1 MHKTGGDFIKR
12 PMVFAALVTVY
23 IALCMTAAGKI
34 YLLWGLLV
42 MTAAVLVIVKRT
54 GRKWTVCLSFL
65 FSLISY
71 GIISV
76 RSKPASFDSVIQQ
89 KTQKS
94 TVTGTVCA
102 VEQKDGYDCI
112 ILKNTTVSIQNSDKT
127 ENQKERAGK
136 ILVYIMQNVKSAVHT
151 YSDKGGV
158 QGDGKTVSTVEFAPG
173 DMLLVSGTLKCFE
186 TSRNEGGFDS
196 RMYYKSIGIHYKMTA
211 EDVTVLTRKRQTAG
225 YLLSEFRLK
234 IKEVYE
240 QIGTKEKAGLYSS
253 IVLGD
258 KSSLDGDIKK
268 LYQRNGIAHLLA
280 ISGLHISLVGMA
292 LYRLLRRAGT
302 SYVFSFAAGTLFIT
316 GYVLMTG
323 NALSGLRALVMC
335 LLMMYAQVLG
345 RTYDML
351 SALSTAAVMF
361 IWNNPYVLY
370 NSGFLLSFCA
380 IIGIA
385 VVLPALK
392 RVFLPDRPQSN
403 HAEKRCFID
412 TLRDTVKAS
421 FLTSFS
427 VTAATLPVILNCYYE
442 FPLYSVFLNLLVI
455 PLMPL
460 VMLCS
465 VSAGVTGLFCKP
477 AGVFLL
483 GTAHFILEF
492 YEVLCR
498 TAGKL
503 PYARIVTGK
512 PKLWQ
517 CVVYLLVLALFVAL
531 SHFPSDFWQKL
542 LFNAT
547 HKKREGAAHF
557 NRMTKSTG
565 NTEPKN
571 TRTIESEKTTKG
583 ECAVELKKS
592 AENTKTVKYSKI
604 VKKCELIFL
613 VVAIM
618 IIMLPKKPSFEIDM
632 LDVGQGDGIYMM
644 TPEGETYL
652 FDGGSSDEKN
662 LAQNTLVP
670 FLKSK
675 GVARIDYA
683 LVSHTDTDHI
693 SGIMEL
699 MQGDEITVGAVL
711 LPEALKNCDDA
722 NYIKFIKIAQDCN
735 IPVWH
740 VKTGDF
746 VGNSQVT
753 VQCLHPEISYHTDSV
768 NDISAVY
775 RIDYGEFSML
785 MTGDAGMNVE
795 NELLENGVLSPVTI
809 LKTGHHGSKSASS
822 EAFLE
827 EIRPQAALIS
837 CGVNNRYHHPSE
849 EVIQRLKKMDIQTK
863 VTAQCGQI
871 TVKSDGK
878 TYRLMQWQ

>member
-127 ENQKERAGK
+127 ENPEERAGK
-136 ILVYIMQNVKSAVHT
+136 LLVSIVNT

-158 QGDGKTVSTVEFAPG
+158 QGDGKTVSTVEFSPG

-492 YEVLCR
+492 YEVLCG

-503 PYARIVTGK
+503 PYARIVAGK

-517 CVVYLLVLALFVAL
+517 CVVYVLLLALFVGL
-531 SHFPSDFWQKL
+531 SYFSLNFWQKL
-542 LFNAT
+542 LFN
-547 HKKREGAAHF
+547 
-557 NRMTKSTG
+557 
-565 NTEPKN
+565 
-571 TRTIESEKTTKG
+571 TIKG
-583 ECAVELKKS
+583 ESVAELKKV
-592 AENTKTVKYSKI
+592 AENTKTVKRLQI
-604 VKKCELIFL
+604 VILL
-613 VVAIM
+613 AGIM
-618 IIMLPKKPSFEIDM
+618 LFMLPKKPSFEIDM

-675 GVARIDYA
+675 GVAQIDYA

-693 SGIMEL
+693 SGVTEL
-699 MQGDEITVGAVL
+699 MQGDEIAVGAVL
-711 LPEALKNCDDA
+711 LPEALKNCDDE

-775 RIDYGEFSML
+775 RIDYGKFSML
-785 MTGDAGMNVE
+785 MTGDAGINVE

-827 EIRPQAALIS
+827 KIRPQAALIS

>member
-89 KTQKS
+89 KAQKS

-127 ENQKERAGK
+127 ENPEERAGK
-136 ILVYIMQNVKSAVHT
+136 LLVSIVNT

-380 IIGIA
+380 IMGIA

-465 VSAGVTGLFCKP
+465 VSAGVTGLFCKT

-492 YEVLCR
+492 YEVLCG
-498 TAGKL
+498 TVGKL
-503 PYARIVTGK
+503 PYARIVAGK

-517 CVVYLLVLALFVAL
+517 CVVYLLVLALFVVL

-547 HKKREGAAHF
+547 HRKRKGAA
-557 NRMTKSTG
+557 
-565 NTEPKN
+565 
-571 TRTIESEKTTKG
+571 
-583 ECAVELKKS
+583 ELKKS
-592 AENTKTVKYSKI
+592 AEDTKTVKYSKI

-613 VVAIM
+613 AVAIM

-735 IPVWH
+735 IPV
-740 VKTGDF
+740 
-746 VGNSQVT
+746 
-753 VQCLHPEISYHTDSV
+753 
-768 NDISAVY
+768 
-775 RIDYGEFSML
+775 
-785 MTGDAGMNVE
+785 
-795 NELLENGVLSPVTI
+795 
-809 LKTGHHGSKSASS
+809 
-822 EAFLE
+822 
-827 EIRPQAALIS
+827 
-837 CGVNNRYHHPSE
+837 CG
-849 EVIQRLKKMDIQTK
+849 IK
-863 VTAQCGQI
+863 
-871 TVKSDGK
+871 
-878 TYRLMQWQ
+878 

>member
-1 MHKTGGDFIKR
+1 
-12 PMVFAALVTVY
+12 MVEETIRVIRETESQADQ
-23 IALCMTAAGKI
+23 
-34 YLLWGLLV
+34 
-42 MTAAVLVIVKRT
+42 IVKHAQDQYNQLLEEA
-54 GRKWTVCLSFL
+54 RKEVE
-65 FSLISY
+65 ISSERNY
-71 GIISV
+71 NNFNPLM
-76 RSKPASFDSVIQQ
+76 RENKNQD
-89 KTQKS
+89 
-94 TVTGTVCA
+94 
-102 VEQKDGYDCI
+102 VENNKE
-112 ILKNTTVSIQNSDKT
+112 
-127 ENQKERAGK
+127 ENIENEGAGK

-158 QGDGKTVSTVEFAPG
+158 QGDGRTVSTVDFAPG
-173 DMLLVSGTLKCFE
+173 DKLLVSGTLKCFE

-196 RMYYKSIGIHYKMTA
+196 RKYYKSIGIHYKMTA

-292 LYRLLRRAGT
+292 LYRLLRRSGT

-380 IIGIA
+380 IMGIA

-392 RVFLPDRPQSN
+392 RVFLPDRLQSN

-460 VMLCS
+460 GMLCS

-492 YEVLCR
+492 YEVLCG

-503 PYARIVTGK
+503 PYARIVAGK

-547 HKKREGAAHF
+547 HKKREGAA
-557 NRMTKSTG
+557 
-565 NTEPKN
+565 
-571 TRTIESEKTTKG
+571 
-583 ECAVELKKS
+583 ELKKS

>member
-89 KTQKS
+89 KAQKS

-127 ENQKERAGK
+127 ENPEERAGK

-196 RMYYKSIGIHYKMTA
+196 RKYYKSIGIHYKMTA

-292 LYRLLRRAGT
+292 LYRLLRRSGT
-302 SYVFSFAAGTLFIT
+302 SYVFSFAAGALFIT

-335 LLMMYAQVLG
+335 LLMMAAQVLG
-345 RTYDML
+345 RTYDIL
-351 SALSTAAVMF
+351 SALCTAAVLF

-370 NSGFLLSFCA
+370 NSGFLLSFSA
-380 IIGIA
+380 ILGIA

-403 HAEKRCFID
+403 HVEKRCFIN
-412 TLRDTVKAS
+412 TLRDTVKTS
-421 FLTSFS
+421 FLASFS

-465 VSAGVTGLFCKP
+465 VCAGVTGLFCKP

-517 CVVYLLVLALFVAL
+517 CVVYVLLLALFVGL
-531 SHFPSDFWQKL
+531 SYFSLNFWQKL
-542 LFNAT
+542 LFN
-547 HKKREGAAHF
+547 
-557 NRMTKSTG
+557 
-565 NTEPKN
+565 
-571 TRTIESEKTTKG
+571 TIKG
-583 ECAVELKKS
+583 ESVAELKKV
-592 AENTKTVKYSKI
+592 AENTKTVKRLQI
-604 VKKCELIFL
+604 VILL
-613 VVAIM
+613 AGIM
-618 IIMLPKKPSFEIDM
+618 LFMLPKKPSFEIDM

-675 GVARIDYA
+675 GVAQIDYA

-693 SGIMEL
+693 SGVTEL
-699 MQGDEITVGAVL
+699 MQGDEIAVGAVL
-711 LPEALKNCDDA
+711 LPEALKNCDDE

-740 VKTGDF
+740 VKTGHF

-775 RIDYGEFSML
+775 RIDYGKFSML

-795 NELLENGVLSPVTI
+795 NELLEKGVLSPVTI

-827 EIRPQAALIS
+827 KIRPQAALIS

>member
-76 RSKPASFDSVIQQ
+76 RSKPASFDSIIQQ
-89 KTQKS
+89 KAQKS

-127 ENQKERAGK
+127 ENQEERAGK

-158 QGDGKTVSTVEFAPG
+158 QGDGRTVSTVDFAPG
-173 DMLLVSGTLKCFE
+173 DTLLVSGTLKCFE

-196 RMYYKSIGIHYKMTA
+196 RKYYKSIGIHYKMTA

-292 LYRLLRRAGT
+292 LYRLLRRAGI
-302 SYVFSFAAGTLFIT
+302 SYVFSFTAGALFIT

-335 LLMMYAQVLG
+335 LLMMAAQVLG
-345 RTYDML
+345 RTYDIL
-351 SALSTAAVMF
+351 SALCTAAVLF

-370 NSGFLLSFCA
+370 NSGFLLSFSA
-380 IIGIA
+380 ILGIA

-403 HAEKRCFID
+403 HVEKRCFIN
-412 TLRDTVKAS
+412 TLRDTVKTS
-421 FLTSFS
+421 FLASFS

-465 VSAGVTGLFCKP
+465 VCAGVTGLFCKP

-517 CVVYLLVLALFVAL
+517 CVVYVLLLALFVGL
-531 SHFPSDFWQKL
+531 SYFSLNFWQKL
-542 LFNAT
+542 LFN
-547 HKKREGAAHF
+547 
-557 NRMTKSTG
+557 
-565 NTEPKN
+565 
-571 TRTIESEKTTKG
+571 TIKG
-583 ECAVELKKS
+583 ESVAELKKV
-592 AENTKTVKYSKI
+592 AENTKTVKRLQI
-604 VKKCELIFL
+604 VILL
-613 VVAIM
+613 AGIM
-618 IIMLPKKPSFEIDM
+618 LFMLPKKPSFEIDM

-675 GVARIDYA
+675 GVAQIDYA

-693 SGIMEL
+693 SGVTEL
-699 MQGDEITVGAVL
+699 MQGDEIAVGAVL
-711 LPEALKNCDDA
+711 LPEALKNCDDE

-775 RIDYGEFSML
+775 RIDYGKFSML

-795 NELLENGVLSPVTI
+795 NELLEKGVLSPVTI

-849 EVIQRLKKMDIQTK
+849 EVIQRFKKMDIQTK

>member
-76 RSKPASFDSVIQQ
+76 RSKPASFDSIIQQ
-89 KTQKS
+89 KAQKS

-127 ENQKERAGK
+127 ENQEERAGK

-158 QGDGKTVSTVEFAPG
+158 QGDGRTVSTVDFAPG
-173 DMLLVSGTLKCFE
+173 DTLLVSGTLKCFE

-196 RMYYKSIGIHYKMTA
+196 RKYYKSIGIHYKMTA

-292 LYRLLRRAGT
+292 LYRLLRRAGI
-302 SYVFSFAAGTLFIT
+302 SYVFSFTAGALFIT

-335 LLMMYAQVLG
+335 LLMMAAQVLG
-345 RTYDML
+345 RTYDIL
-351 SALSTAAVMF
+351 SALCTAAVLF

-370 NSGFLLSFCA
+370 NSGFLLSFSA
-380 IIGIA
+380 ILGIA

-403 HAEKRCFID
+403 HVEKRCFIN
-412 TLRDTVKAS
+412 TLRDTVKTS
-421 FLTSFS
+421 FLASFS

-465 VSAGVTGLFCKP
+465 VCAGVTGLFCKP

-517 CVVYLLVLALFVAL
+517 CVVYVLLLALFVGL
-531 SHFPSDFWQKL
+531 SYFSLNFWQKL
-542 LFNAT
+542 LFN
-547 HKKREGAAHF
+547 
-557 NRMTKSTG
+557 
-565 NTEPKN
+565 
-571 TRTIESEKTTKG
+571 TIKG
-583 ECAVELKKS
+583 ESVAELKKV
-592 AENTKTVKYSKI
+592 AENTKTVKRLQI
-604 VKKCELIFL
+604 VILL
-613 VVAIM
+613 AGIM
-618 IIMLPKKPSFEIDM
+618 LFMLPKKPSFEIDM

-675 GVARIDYA
+675 GVAQIDYA

-693 SGIMEL
+693 SGVTEL
-699 MQGDEITVGAVL
+699 MQGDEIAVGAVL
-711 LPEALKNCDDA
+711 LPEALKNCDDE

-775 RIDYGEFSML
+775 RIDYGKFSML

-795 NELLENGVLSPVTI
+795 NELLEKGVLSPVTI

-827 EIRPQAALIS
+827 KIRPQAALIS

>member
-89 KTQKS
+89 KAQKS

-127 ENQKERAGK
+127 ENPEERAGK
-136 ILVYIMQNVKSAVHT
+136 LLVSIVNT

-380 IIGIA
+380 IMGIA

-442 FPLYSVFLNLLVI
+442 FPLYSV
-455 PLMPL
+455 
-460 VMLCS
+460 
-465 VSAGVTGLFCKP
+465 
-477 AGVFLL
+477 
-483 GTAHFILEF
+483 
-492 YEVLCR
+492 
-498 TAGKL
+498 
-503 PYARIVTGK
+503 
-512 PKLWQ
+512 
-517 CVVYLLVLALFVAL
+517 
-531 SHFPSDFWQKL
+531 
-542 LFNAT
+542 
-547 HKKREGAAHF
+547 
-557 NRMTKSTG
+557 
-565 NTEPKN
+565 
-571 TRTIESEKTTKG
+571 
-583 ECAVELKKS
+583 
-592 AENTKTVKYSKI
+592 
-604 VKKCELIFL
+604 
-613 VVAIM
+613 
-618 IIMLPKKPSFEIDM
+618 
-632 LDVGQGDGIYMM
+632 
-644 TPEGETYL
+644 
-652 FDGGSSDEKN
+652 
-662 LAQNTLVP
+662 
-670 FLKSK
+670 
-675 GVARIDYA
+675 
-683 LVSHTDTDHI
+683 
-693 SGIMEL
+693 
-699 MQGDEITVGAVL
+699 
-711 LPEALKNCDDA
+711 LKN
-722 NYIKFIKIAQDCN
+722 
-735 IPVWH
+735 
-740 VKTGDF
+740 
-746 VGNSQVT
+746 
-753 VQCLHPEISYHTDSV
+753 
-768 NDISAVY
+768 
-775 RIDYGEFSML
+775 
-785 MTGDAGMNVE
+785 
-795 NELLENGVLSPVTI
+795 
-809 LKTGHHGSKSASS
+809 
-822 EAFLE
+822 
-827 EIRPQAALIS
+827 
-837 CGVNNRYHHPSE
+837 
-849 EVIQRLKKMDIQTK
+849 
-863 VTAQCGQI
+863 
-871 TVKSDGK
+871 
-878 TYRLMQWQ
+878 

>member
-76 RSKPASFDSVIQQ
+76 RSKPAFFDSVIQQ
-89 KTQKS
+89 KAQKS

-127 ENQKERAGK
+127 ENPEERAGK
-136 ILVYIMQNVKSAVHT
+136 LLVSIVHT

-158 QGDGKTVSTVEFAPG
+158 QGDGKTVSEVEFAPG

-211 EDVTVLTRKRQTAG
+211 EDVTVLIRKRQTAG

-292 LYRLLRRAGT
+292 LYRLLRRAGI
-302 SYVFSFAAGTLFIT
+302 SYVFSFTAGALFIT

-335 LLMMYAQVLG
+335 LLMMAAQVLG
-345 RTYDML
+345 RTYDIL
-351 SALSTAAVMF
+351 SALCTAAVLF

-370 NSGFLLSFCA
+370 NSGFLLSFSA
-380 IIGIA
+380 ILGIA

-403 HAEKRCFID
+403 HVEKRCFIN
-412 TLRDTVKAS
+412 TLRDTVKTS
-421 FLTSFS
+421 FLASFS

-465 VSAGVTGLFCKP
+465 VCAGVTGLFCKP

-517 CVVYLLVLALFVAL
+517 CVVYVLLLALFVGL
-531 SHFPSDFWQKL
+531 SYFSLNFWQKL
-542 LFNAT
+542 LFN
-547 HKKREGAAHF
+547 
-557 NRMTKSTG
+557 
-565 NTEPKN
+565 
-571 TRTIESEKTTKG
+571 TIKG
-583 ECAVELKKS
+583 ESVAELKKV
-592 AENTKTVKYSKI
+592 AENTKTVKRLQI
-604 VKKCELIFL
+604 VILL
-613 VVAIM
+613 AGIM
-618 IIMLPKKPSFEIDM
+618 LFMLPKKPSFEIDM

-675 GVARIDYA
+675 GVAQIDYA

-693 SGIMEL
+693 SGVTEL
-699 MQGDEITVGAVL
+699 MQGDEIAVGAVL
-711 LPEALKNCDDA
+711 LPEALKNCDDE

-775 RIDYGEFSML
+775 RIDYGKFSML

-795 NELLENGVLSPVTI
+795 NELLEKGVLSPVTI

-827 EIRPQAALIS
+827 KIRPQAALIS

>member
-76 RSKPASFDSVIQQ
+76 RSKPAFFDSVIQQ
-89 KTQKS
+89 KAQKS

-127 ENQKERAGK
+127 ENPEERAGK
-136 ILVYIMQNVKSAVHT
+136 LLVSIVHT

-158 QGDGKTVSTVEFAPG
+158 QGDGKTVSEVEFAPG

-211 EDVTVLTRKRQTAG
+211 EDVTVLIRKRQTAG

-292 LYRLLRRAGT
+292 LYRLLRRAGI
-302 SYVFSFAAGTLFIT
+302 SYVFSFTAGALFIT

-335 LLMMYAQVLG
+335 LLMMAAQVLG
-345 RTYDML
+345 RTYDIL
-351 SALSTAAVMF
+351 SALCTAAVLF

-370 NSGFLLSFCA
+370 NSGFLLSFSA
-380 IIGIA
+380 ILGIA

-403 HAEKRCFID
+403 HVEKRCFIN
-412 TLRDTVKAS
+412 TLRDTVKTS
-421 FLTSFS
+421 FLASFS

-465 VSAGVTGLFCKP
+465 VCAGVTGLFCKP

-517 CVVYLLVLALFVAL
+517 CVVYVLLLALFVGL
-531 SHFPSDFWQKL
+531 SYFSLNFWQKL
-542 LFNAT
+542 LFN
-547 HKKREGAAHF
+547 
-557 NRMTKSTG
+557 
-565 NTEPKN
+565 
-571 TRTIESEKTTKG
+571 TIKG
-583 ECAVELKKS
+583 ESVAELKKV
-592 AENTKTVKYSKI
+592 AENTKTVKRLQI
-604 VKKCELIFL
+604 VILL
-613 VVAIM
+613 AGIM
-618 IIMLPKKPSFEIDM
+618 LFMLPKKPSFEIDM

-795 NELLENGVLSPVTI
+795 NELLEKGVLSPVTI
-809 LKTGHHGSKSASS
+809 LKAGHHGSKSASS